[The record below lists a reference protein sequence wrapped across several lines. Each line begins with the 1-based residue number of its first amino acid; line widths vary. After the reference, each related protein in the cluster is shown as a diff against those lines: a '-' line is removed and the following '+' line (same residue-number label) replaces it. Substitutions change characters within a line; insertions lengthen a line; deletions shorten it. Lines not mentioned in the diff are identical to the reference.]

1 MATLTAG
8 NFYWAGYKPLGSNP
22 FWRYERGTTWFGNT
36 GYSWSEVGN
45 WFIRKEGYTGDR
57 SGEEGGYTQDY
68 YFEDAPRVT
77 YEGDSINFTQ
87 LYPWM
92 PGIDG
97 YYPVSE
103 CLFGGLTGPRDG
115 DGGTWLNSNGT
126 NAEKVGYL
134 AEVIVEKDYAQNR
147 GASFALGNEFG
158 ATFGQHF
165 KGLSASI
172 VIGGLTGLS
181 GATGTIIF
189 ENTDGT
195 KVTFA
200 GNTAYNW
207 YESLWLG
214 NTADAYGRT
223 GYWVIG
229 TNGFTWGQGKTFATR
244 ALYSA
249 FVAAVTG
256 EKNQYGTPIGEPW
269 LNMELTHSWG
279 NTVGTTFG
287 VEQQQQGLPGNTDIT
302 GTIVGFRVDGGTATS
317 THNSLVGYL
326 GITGTWLDGIT
337 YRGTSM
343 AFTGG
348 TDNPTENPLS
358 IKSESVILF
367 GDNPTHFVD
376 SKISR
381 QAFIQSKGQFNYKR
395 GSIRQLLYDREEIDY
410 LGPPRTASFIEDTEL
425 TNSVKISGGTYQS
438 LTRRVFN
445 NDQEDE
451 AGTIVTTPDVGGS
464 RPVTYIRAS
473 GGIPNFTVDAFRCG
487 RVTIDGAVTTL
498 DVSPEKIHA
507 SGPNYQGLID
517 IRRPMSFPDLM
528 DYNEVSMNAFNSAE
542 GIAGTTGNTRLMLN
556 AGLTIHNLNLDSGT
570 MWVGPAIGDRAIE
583 VVQGRVQ
590 KNGYLLARSQYNPS
604 YQGFRI
610 GVTCQQAG
618 SSAGLLVYHPD
629 ARIEFST
636 GHYVLASFS
645 FGSTGAD
652 TAFKNPNPPTPIKP
666 PA

>member
-1 MATLTAG
+1 MAILTAG
-8 NFYWAGYKPLGSNP
+8 NFYWAGYKPLGDQP
-22 FWRYERGTTWFGNT
+22 FWQYERGTTAFGNT

-45 WFIRKEGYTGDR
+45 WFVRHEGYTGDR
-57 SGEEGGYTQDY
+57 SGDEGGFTQNY
-68 YFEDAPRVT
+68 YYDDAPRVPH
-77 YEGDSINFTQ
+77 EGDSVNFTR
-87 LYPWM
+87 LFPHD

-97 YYPVSE
+97 YYPTSE
-103 CLFGGLTGPRDG
+103 CLFGGITGPRDG
-115 DGGTWLNSNGT
+115 TSGGTWLNGGG
-126 NAEKVGYL
+126 NAAQNVGYL
-134 AEVIVEKDYAQNR
+134 SELIVQKDYAQNR

-181 GATGTIIF
+181 GSTGTIIIQ
-189 ENTDGT
+189 NTDGT
-195 KVTFA
+195 QVKFA
-200 GNTAYNW
+200 GNTAYG
-207 YESLWLG
+207 YTAGLWLG

-229 TNGFTWGQGKTFATR
+229 TDGFTWGQGSTFATR

-256 EKNQYGTPIGEPW
+256 ETEYPYCTPNCGP

-287 VEQQQQGLPGNTDIT
+287 MEQQQQGLPGNTDIT
-302 GTIVGFRVDGGTATS
+302 GTIVGFPLGHT
-317 THNSLVGYL
+317 YQ

-348 TDNPTENPLS
+348 TDNPTENPLV

-376 SKISR
+376 SLISR

-425 TNSVKISGGTYQS
+425 TNSVKISGGTYQ
-438 LTRRVFN
+438 TEITEDM
-445 NDQEDE
+445 NDDSVP
-451 AGTIVTTPDVGGS
+451 AMNVDVSGS
-464 RPVTYIRAS
+464 RPITYIRAS

-487 RVTIDGAVTTL
+487 RFTIDGAVTTL
-498 DVSPEKIHA
+498 DISPEKPHA
-507 SGPNYQGLID
+507 KGFAYQGLVD
-517 IRRPMSFPDLM
+517 IKRPMSYTDLLN
-528 DYNEVSMNAFNSAE
+528 YSTISMNAFNSAE
-542 GIAGTTGNTRLMLN
+542 GIAGTTGNTRLMIN
-556 AGLTIHNLNLDSGT
+556 AGITIHNLNLDSGT
-570 MWVGPAIGDRAIE
+570 MWVGPSIGDRAIE
-583 VVQGRVQ
+583 VVSGRVQ
-590 KNGYLLARSQYNPS
+590 KDGYLLARSQYNPS

-610 GVTCQQAG
+610 GVTCQQSG

-652 TAFKNPNPPTPIKP
+652 TGFKNPNPPTPIP
-666 PA
+666 PPSFPSA